1 MSAETDQTPC
11 NVNEKTIHLALLGL
25 ALIGLIAGLALP
37 QLHLQVEAG
46 LIWSAATIPVI
57 IALTISIIRDFWI
70 GRVGVDAIAL
80 VSMSAAVAMSQPLAG
95 VVVAIM
101 YTGGNVLEDYA
112 RGKAERDL
120 RSLRDRTP
128 RTAHKWTG
136 EDLTDIAV
144 EDVATGDELLVRA
157 GELIP

>member
-1 MSAETDQTPC
+1 MSAEIDQIPC

-37 QLHLQVEAG
+37 RLHLQVEAG

-80 VSMSAAVAMSQPLAG
+80 VAMSAEIAMTQPVAG
-95 VVVAIM
+95 VVVTIM

-112 RGKAERDL
+112 RGRPSETLENFLHLGIDL
-120 RSLRDRTP
+120 APEGGLGL
-128 RTAHKWTG
+128 K
-136 EDLTDIAV
+136 E
-144 EDVATGDELLVRA
+144 
-157 GELIP
+157 